1 MRRSILVYMTAAVLS
16 TISTVL
22 VLAADPEIPARGPMP
37 FDGMDAD
44 HNGFVSQEEYRHAHE
59 ERLQQ
64 RGEEQSRYQYRNL
77 DEAPKYADID
87 SDHDGRVSR
96 EEFQA
101 HQQQRSQERHE
112 KREERQHERT
122 ERYQERMEHPA
133 GGMMSPG
140 SGMGPGG
147 GMGGGKH

>member
-1 MRRSILVYMTAAVLS
+1 
-16 TISTVL
+16 
-22 VLAADPEIPARGPMP
+22 MP

-64 RGEEQSRYQYRNL
+64 RSEEQNRYQYRNM

-87 SDHDGRVSR
+87 SDRDGRVSR

-101 HQQQRSQERHE
+101 HQQQRSQERQQQ
-112 KREERQHERT
+112 REERQHERT

-140 SGMGPGG
+140 SGMEPGRWHG
-147 GMGGGKH
+147 WWKTLTPWPAHMRKKAGFFPAFF